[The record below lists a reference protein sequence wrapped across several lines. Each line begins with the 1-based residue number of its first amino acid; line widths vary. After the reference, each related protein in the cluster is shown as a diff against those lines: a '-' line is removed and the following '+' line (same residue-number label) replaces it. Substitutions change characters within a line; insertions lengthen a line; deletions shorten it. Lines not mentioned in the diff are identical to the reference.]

1 MDNNF
6 FPFPEELEHLSMI
19 NEKLTAA
26 LQEAEQNIQRQNE
39 SYMDTKRY
47 MVEHSG
53 DIDPHEM
60 FQNEMLLK
68 QVDRTGSFSVGVRDK
83 LAKLKDSPY
92 FARIDFQDQQSGES
106 SAYYIGSYAFNY
118 DTELLIIDWRA
129 PIASMFYDYELGAA
143 EYQAPV
149 GKVTGELTQKR
160 QFKIKGGVMKY
171 ALESSANV
179 QDDVL
184 QRELANPSDEKMKS
198 IVSTIQKEQNQIIRN
213 DRAHTQIIQ
222 GVAGSGKTSI
232 ALHRVAFLLY
242 RFKDRLR
249 AQNITILS
257 PNKVFGDY
265 ISNVVPEL
273 GEEPIYQLGFDDLA
287 RIQLEGILNFEPEK
301 DPFELDEEEG
311 RRARYKSTLAFVHQ
325 LDRYIEQLADRIFVP
340 EDYTFGQFTAPAQWI
355 YQRFSAYSRHPIK
368 KRLAMAADDILNR
381 FETDNVMGRE
391 LPKISAVLKSLNAM
405 LTMKNTLAIYK
416 DFYRWLGEEK
426 MFVLP
431 EKKML
436 EWSDVYPFLYLQ
448 GVFAGLKES
457 RITKHL
463 VVDEMQDYTPIQYA
477 VINKLFPC
485 QKTILGDF
493 GQSLN
498 PHYRL
503 HMEDLRCLYEE
514 AEFLSLHKSYRSTF
528 EIIEFAKGIMENSV
542 IEVIER
548 HGDEVEII
556 YCEDKSEQF
565 AKMERRADHFTRE
578 EDRGSL
584 GIICKTNAD
593 AQKLHEKLSKTCH
606 VHLLSPD
613 SGQFK
618 KGVSV
623 TSIQMAKGLE
633 FDEVIIMD
641 ADQETYATDY
651 DRSLLYIACTRAMH
665 RLTLL
670 HTGELSRLIVSGQE
684 PCQHL

>member
-1 MDNNF
+1 MRNRYTNWA
-6 FPFPEELEHLSMI
+6 
-19 NEKLTAA
+19 LT
-26 LQEAEQNIQRQNE
+26 
-39 SYMDTKRY
+39 T
-47 MVEHSG
+47 
-53 DIDPHEM
+53 
-60 FQNEMLLK
+60 
-68 QVDRTGSFSVGVRDK
+68 
-83 LAKLKDSPY
+83 
-92 FARIDFQDQQSGES
+92 
-106 SAYYIGSYAFNY
+106 
-118 DTELLIIDWRA
+118 
-129 PIASMFYDYELGAA
+129 
-143 EYQAPV
+143 
-149 GKVTGELTQKR
+149 
-160 QFKIKGGVMKY
+160 
-171 ALESSANV
+171 
-179 QDDVL
+179 
-184 QRELANPSDEKMKS
+184 
-198 IVSTIQKEQNQIIRN
+198 
-213 DRAHTQIIQ
+213 
-222 GVAGSGKTSI
+222 
-232 ALHRVAFLLY
+232 
-242 RFKDRLR
+242 
-249 AQNITILS
+249 
-257 PNKVFGDY
+257 
-265 ISNVVPEL
+265 
-273 GEEPIYQLGFDDLA
+273 LA

-311 RRARYKSTLAFVHQ
+311 RRVRYKSTLAFVHQ

-391 LPKISAVLKSLNAM
+391 LPKISAVLKRLNAM

-416 DFYRWLGEEK
+416 DFYRWLGKEK
-426 MFVLP
+426 MFALP
-431 EKKML
+431 EKKTL

-528 EIIEFAKGIMENSV
+528 EIIEFAKGIMENSA

-548 HGDEVEII
+548 HGEEVEII
-556 YCEDKSEQF
+556 SCEDKSEQF
-565 AKMERRADHFTRE
+565 AKMERHADHFTRE
-578 EDRGSL
+578 EDHGSL

-613 SGQFK
+613 RGQFK
-618 KGVSV
+618 RGCLLLLFRW
-623 TSIQMAKGLE
+623 QR
-633 FDEVIIMD
+633 DW
-641 ADQETYATDY
+641 
-651 DRSLLYIACTRAMH
+651 SLMK
-665 RLTLL
+665 
-670 HTGELSRLIVSGQE
+670 
-684 PCQHL
+684 